1 MNRKSPKQLL
11 EQELNLAKFEKQQ
24 AEITL
29 LETKLIFLEIKL
41 RTWRSLAFFFGAMLV
56 FLLMYVL
63 VNIL

>member
-1 MNRKSPKQLL
+1 MNHKPPEDLL
-11 EQELNLAKFEKQQ
+11 NQELNLAKFEKQQ

-29 LETKLIFLEIKL
+29 LETKIIFLKIKL

-56 FLLMYVL
+56 FLLIYVL